1 MDILSRIWIGILV
14 SVMMIGISAKTGA
27 EYFSS
32 KYQAE
37 VGKNVGVQTEAI
49 YNAVVNY
56 ISKNGTAP
64 SSMADLTNNG
74 FLPSTATSNGDG
86 GTYSFVVDQTLGT
99 VAISTTFSTQ
109 AIMQSHLANYKNSI
123 KPVNTTGNTV
133 VTTYVLPSSV
143 GQFFLQAYT
152 GPTAPS
158 SSQYSRWYDTSGS
171 TVVLKLYDSA
181 SGTWKATSTT
191 TASSVGTIYSS
202 PTALYST
209 VGTSGE
215 IRYAY
220 DTTSNALQSYT
231 YYNGAWYLSSTT
243 TGGGVKTITL
253 SGGTRTWSDGSYATS
268 CKNYITPPSSSYTY
282 AGDTGSGIYRIDPD
296 GSGSIPAFNA
306 YCDMTTDGGG
316 YTFPKHNITTL
327 YTGNG
332 STQSVNTGVD
342 MATQWGSSSSE
353 KYGGLVWIKSRS
365 NGQSHNL
372 YDTIRG
378 GAYAL
383 YSDLTAANTATGS
396 TAAFGSSGITL
407 GSYSN
412 SNSATYASWNFQT
425 THTISGTTNHG
436 KSYVIHYN
444 PWSGFMI
451 AYYTGSGTAG
461 HQIPNPLGRKLGF
474 VTVKNLSS
482 AVDWASSRADGL
494 YVSLNT
500 TTVESTQ
507 STVFQTLSDSATTL
521 GANGGVNTSGSN
533 YILYGFANSFY
544 DSTGGLIGDYE
555 IGTYTGSGA
564 TGNKVT
570 TKSKPAWIM
579 IKRLNASG
587 NWIVADNKRG
597 DILTYQAGENLFPN
611 TSTTTNTTVDR
622 NIQVD
627 SGGIILNYSNL
638 VGRDDINALGG
649 TYLYIVG
656 YEPHK

>member
-1 MDILSRIWIGILV
+1 MLHLISLVAAIIIAAIGFQTVTPSLV
-14 SVMMIGISAKTGA
+14 ASI
-27 EYFSS
+27 
-32 KYQAE
+32 Q
-37 VGKNVGVQTEAI
+37 GKKGQNVAVTTNSI
-49 YNAVVNY
+49 YNAITNY
-56 ISKNGTAP
+56 IAKNNAAP
-64 SSMADLTNNG
+64 STMTDLING
-74 FLPSTATSNGDG
+74 GYISSAANSNGDG
-86 GTYSFVVDQTLGT
+86 GTFTFTVDMTKGI
-99 VAISTTFSTQ
+99 VDIYTTFSTTE
-109 AIMQSHLANYKNSI
+109 IMNAHLNNTASAYGNA
-123 KPVNTTGNTV
+123 PVIVTGKTV
-133 VTTYVLPSSV
+133 DTKYVLPSSV

-353 KYGGLVWIKSRS
+353 KYGGLVWIKNRS
-365 NGQSHNL
+365 IAASNHLEDS
-372 YDTIRG
+372 IRG
-378 GAYAL
+378 ATKYI
-383 YSDLTAANTATGS
+383 NTEASSAQASLSSAVTSFNNNGFSAS
-396 TAAFGSSGITL
+396 TDIGIN
-407 GSYSN
+407 GNSYGL
-412 SNSATYASWNFQT
+412 ASWNFQT
-425 THTISGTTNHG
+425 THTISGTTNQG
-436 KSYVIHYN
+436 QPYVIHYN

-474 VTVKNLSS
+474 ATLKNLSTS
-482 AVDWASSRADGL
+482 TNWVSGYRDGYYLYLNATSVEASGGI
-494 YVSLNT
+494 T
-500 TTVESTQ
+500 T
-507 STVFQTLSDSATTL
+507 F
-521 GANGGVNTSGSN
+521 GSN
-533 YILYGFANSFY
+533 YTTLPAGIELNSASNNYVLYGFANAFY
-544 DSTGGLIGDYE
+544 DSTGGLVGDYE
-555 IGTYTGSGA
+555 IGTYSGTGA

-570 TKSKPAWIM
+570 TKGQPAWVM
-579 IKRLNASG
+579 LKGATVTSS
-587 NWIVADNKRG
+587 WIVIDAKRG
-597 DILTYQAGENLFPN
+597 DYYLQTN
-611 TSTTTNTTVDR
+611 STAADGASDVIDFQTDGFVLKSGTHN
-622 NIQVD
+622 N
-627 SGGIILNYSNL
+627 SGG
-638 VGRDDINALGG
+638 
-649 TYLYIVG
+649 TFLYVVG
-656 YEPHK
+656 YESHK